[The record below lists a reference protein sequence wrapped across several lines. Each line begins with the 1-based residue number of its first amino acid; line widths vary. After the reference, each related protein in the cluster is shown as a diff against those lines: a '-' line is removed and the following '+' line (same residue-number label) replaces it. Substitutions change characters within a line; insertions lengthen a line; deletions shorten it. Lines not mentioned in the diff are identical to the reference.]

1 MLKNNQVIR
10 RFSESVKL
18 KVLSELSEGKYTKH
32 ELSRMYNVCPS
43 TITDWIHKYK
53 RQDLLNHRV
62 TIESMEELSRIHSM
76 QKEIEQLKNLLVQ
89 KDLDMMVLNSYLS
102 VSAKNQG
109 FKDEEELKK
118 NLNTKP

>member
-53 RQDLLNHRV
+53 RKDLLNHRV
-62 TIESMEELSRIHSM
+62 TIESMDELSRIHNL
-76 QKEIEQLKNLLVQ
+76 QKEVDQLKNILVQ
-89 KDLDMMVLNSYLS
+89 KELDAMVLNSYLT
-102 VSAKNQG
+102 VAAKNLG
-109 FKDEEELKK
+109 YKDAEELKK
-118 NLNTKP
+118 KLNTKP